1 MYVETFFKNYLGS
14 RNLISENLCPL
25 LYWSGILKIWYFII
39 IKLWIV
45 IFHPTLFHS
54 LKVILW
60 IHPVYFTLIFYFYI
74 VLQIFVGCGTVH
86 TGRKMANCG
95 SMLVLALTCTGM
107 LLSGASYFLPV
118 PIYPSE
124 VGQSINCYCLRVNL
138 FCFIIYRHNT

>member
-1 MYVETFFKNYLGS
+1 MPSALLVRNFK
-14 RNLISENLCPL
+14 
-25 LYWSGILKIWYFII
+25 K
-39 IKLWIV
+39 
-45 IFHPTLFHS
+45 
-54 LKVILW
+54 
-60 IHPVYFTLIFYFYI
+60 LIFYNHKIVYSYFSSHPFPFLKGDPMDTSSIFYLDFLFYI

-124 VGQSINCYCLRVNL
+124 VGQSTNCYCLRVYL